1 MTTEAVLAGTCAV
14 RAGEVT
20 KVYGRGPS
28 AVTALDRVSLGVTA
42 GAMTVVM
49 GPPGSGKS
57 TLLQCLAGLEDVT
70 AGEVFLGDLGLHT
83 ASEGRLSMVRR
94 DAVGFVFDG
103 FNLLPALT
111 VAENILAPSRL
122 AGMRTDP
129 QWVQAVVDILDLA
142 GRLEERPANLTG
154 GEQQRVA
161 IARALIT
168 RPQVLFADDPS
179 GSLDYSG
186 GEEVL
191 ATLRSAVDD
200 LGQTVVLATRDPR
213 ALSYGDQVVLLAGG
227 RIADQISPGASA
239 RRR

>member
-1 MTTEAVLAGTCAV
+1 MSTEVALAPAV
-14 RAGEVT
+14 RAVAAT
-20 KVYGRGPS
+20 KTYAWGPA
-28 AVTALDRVSLGVTA
+28 AVTVLDRVSLEVPEGTL
-42 GAMTVVM
+42 TVVM

-57 TLLQCLAGLEDVT
+57 TLLRCLAGLEDVT

-83 ASEGRLSMVRR
+83 ASEGRLSMLRR

-103 FNLLPALT
+103 FNVLPGAT
-111 VAENILAPSRL
+111 VGENILAPSRL
-122 AGMRTDP
+122 AGARPDP
-129 QWVQAVVDILDLA
+129 QWVEAVVRAAGLV
-142 GRLEERPANLTG
+142 GRLEEPAAELFEE
-154 GEQQRVA
+154 EQQRVA

-168 RPQVLFADDPS
+168 RPQVLFADDPT
-179 GSLDYSG
+179 GSLDHSG

-239 RRR
+239 RSG